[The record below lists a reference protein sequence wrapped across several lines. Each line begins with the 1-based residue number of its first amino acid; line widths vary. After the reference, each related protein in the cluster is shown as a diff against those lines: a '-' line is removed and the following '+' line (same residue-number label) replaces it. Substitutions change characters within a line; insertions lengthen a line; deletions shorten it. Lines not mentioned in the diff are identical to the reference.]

1 MNLRKWDWIGLN
13 ISNWRLDWAELEL
26 TINPIQSAQ
35 ITALNTTTGIST
47 IESFTDTTEFN
58 SGFHVSFGSGSD
70 DLATTGGLWAI
81 WISGRYKRKWAV
93 INCLADLFFLL
104 FILESTLALNI
115 QLNWGSWYF
124 RYNIFLK
131 KLKKQQIRQSANSEK
146 SWSDQSKLC

>member
-1 MNLRKWDWIGLN
+1 MRLNWIEYIKLKVGLG
-13 ISNWRLDWAELEL
+13 WAWVNDQP
-26 TINPIQSAQ
+26 NPIRPNYRA
-35 ITALNTTTGIST
+35 TYTTTSIST

-131 KLKKQQIRQSANSEK
+131 KL
-146 SWSDQSKLC
+146 